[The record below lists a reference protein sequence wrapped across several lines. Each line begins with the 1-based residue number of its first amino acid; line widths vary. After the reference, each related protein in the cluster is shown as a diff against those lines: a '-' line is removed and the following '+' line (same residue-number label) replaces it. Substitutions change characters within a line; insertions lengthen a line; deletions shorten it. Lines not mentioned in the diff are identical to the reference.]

1 MDEFIQRVRKTDLT
15 RHTRKILSSIQRGQT
30 VVVEHH
36 GQAEVAIMDIL
47 DYRIQR
53 AFIYYYSQSPK
64 IIDEAGLAD
73 EGVAEIQDEQQKCN
87 LILSHY
93 LAENI
98 NLNRSA
104 ELLGIPWLD
113 LRTRFLRLG
122 IPLRVAPTNL
132 EELTSEIEG
141 ASEWSKAG

>member
-1 MDEFIQRVRKTDLT
+1 MDAFIHRVCKTDLA
-15 RHTRKILSSIQRGQT
+15 RHMRKILLSIQHGQT
-30 VVVEHH
+30 VFVEHH

-47 DYRIQR
+47 DYQIQR
-53 AFIYYYSQSPK
+53 AFIHYYAQSSK
-64 IIDEAGLAD
+64 NISEDGLSD
-73 EGVAEIQDEQQKCN
+73 DKVAEIKDEQQKCN

-98 NLNRSA
+98 NLNRTA

-122 IPLRVAPTNL
+122 IPTRTAPADIDDLITEVEN
-132 EELTSEIEG
+132 
-141 ASEWSKAG
+141 ASEWGGVG